1 MELYRTMQ
9 LPSMQWGAL
18 QQTLIAADVINIL
31 GVLRIPNQALS
42 LMPVCTCVYVYDTSF
57 SNSSIPHWITSL
69 INTTVTKTHR

>member
-42 LMPVCTCVYVYDTSF
+42 LMPVCTCVYVFCTL
-57 SNSSIPHWITSL
+57 TEC
-69 INTTVTKTHR
+69 TTHHSATHQYLTGLPA